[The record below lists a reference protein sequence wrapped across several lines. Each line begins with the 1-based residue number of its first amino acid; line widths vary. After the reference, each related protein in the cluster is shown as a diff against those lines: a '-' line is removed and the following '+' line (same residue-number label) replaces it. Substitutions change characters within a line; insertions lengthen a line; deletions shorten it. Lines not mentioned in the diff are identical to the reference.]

1 MSRVMDAL
9 PERLLVNTQ
18 RDVVHTVR
26 RPEGRPAAARPG
38 AMAVLPD
45 DAPPSRVDDDHA
57 VVVVVVDRNVPVREH
72 DREGG
77 VVERPP
83 ARRRAVAPEHATV
96 MVEDYRGAGARVI
109 REEEPSAG

>member
-1 MSRVMDAL
+1 MSRVMYEL
-9 PERLLVNTQ
+9 PERLLVDSE
-18 RDVVHTVR
+18 RDVVHPVGN
-26 RPEGRPAAARPG
+26 PEKRPAAPRPG

-57 VVVVVVDRNVPVREH
+57 VVVIVVDRDVPVREH

-96 MVEDYRGAGARVI
+96 MVEDYCGAGARVI
-109 REEEPSAG
+109 REKDPSAG